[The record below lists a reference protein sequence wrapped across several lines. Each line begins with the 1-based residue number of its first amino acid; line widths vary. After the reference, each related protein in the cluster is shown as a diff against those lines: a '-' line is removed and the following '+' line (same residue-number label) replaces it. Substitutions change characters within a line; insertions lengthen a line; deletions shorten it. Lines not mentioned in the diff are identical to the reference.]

1 MNQPIAPQPAR
12 EEKSNTWKWL
22 LVGCFGF
29 LLLGGG
35 TAAFMGWQMYK
46 SFSMKPADVEAVA
59 QKILPF
65 EKPEGYEGKFSM
77 AMMGVNMVMLASQG
91 KPESSGM
98 IMLMT
103 IPGGKNNRDALRKSM
118 NDNMERQNAGKDIS
132 SQKLAPQSFKVRG
145 ENTPAEVQKFDHKQ
159 GGEASL
165 QYTLYVTSAKGDLV
179 LVNVTGPETTTTH
192 DWVQKF
198 LDTVK

>member
-1 MNQPIAPQPAR
+1 MNPPVAPQPVK

-22 LVGCFGF
+22 LLGCFGF
-29 LLLGGG
+29 IVLGGG
-35 TAAFMGWQMYK
+35 MAAFMGWQMYK
-46 SFSMKPADVEAVA
+46 GFSLKPAEVEAAA

-77 AMMGVNMVMLASQG
+77 NIMGVNMAGLAPQG
-91 KPESSGM
+91 KPESTGM

-103 IPGGKNNRDALRKSM
+103 IPGGKNNRDALRNSM
-118 NDNMERQNAGKDIS
+118 DRQNAGKDVN
-132 SQKLAPQSFKVRG
+132 SQKLAPQAFKVRG
-145 ENTPAEVQKFDHKQ
+145 ENTPAEVQKFTRNQ
-159 GGEASL
+159 GAEASL
-165 QYTLYVTSAKGDLV
+165 QYSLYVTSAKGDLV